1 MTQDKH
7 SQNLHLPGG
16 RRYVASLGSLLIV
29 IVLAIT
35 GFLNISSFQSSYI
48 NSLVS
53 SYGVAGSEARRTIEY
68 SVKYHKPLNN
78 FAGMGD
84 ILGGIKK
91 ALPSVDNVYLLLPTG
106 VAIND
111 TSGRINKEILS
122 SKFLSKVDFS
132 GKSKDK
138 TSSWLLIDQDYHA
151 FIPIKNDLG
160 EWIGTLDIVFSEQ
173 SVAEKISAYMYSALG
188 VMLGIALL
196 AILALFVVVY
206 RIPLF
211 DHNYQLRRRTLMIAI
226 TVILGVSQVS
236 YAVINVITFRNAYLK
251 IVDQNL
257 NIAADII
264 GKQIDRVVKL
274 GLPYQELDGVDD
286 WLENL
291 VGPVKEIDH
300 VDLRDS
306 SGKLLFSSRGAVS
319 SVANT
324 QQAASP
330 TTPSAAVA
338 PAPNKETLAADGDS
352 PLVTRALT
360 TDGEG
365 QSATLTISVSQAY
378 VDQKLIDLALDALT
392 MFVTSIFFLFETLV
406 FIIILLTNY
415 TNKLS
420 ISLLQHD
427 AKKEAQLERSQNE
440 NCVRVL
446 GFLLLLSSFM
456 SISFIPLL
464 MKEIYQPLWGLT
476 PDVIFALPIAA
487 EMLGAFLSSLLV
499 GYAIDRYGWR
509 PVFVGGFIVLASG
522 TLLSAFAQEPIS
534 FIAMR
539 CIVGLGYGA
548 AWMGL
553 RGLVAAANTPHQR
566 ASAFS
571 ILNAGIFAGQNC
583 GAVLGALLAQ
593 RIGFPAVLVLASFL
607 ILVAMPFTYLL
618 TINSKPAISG
628 EKHLAKGAV
637 GRFFGDKDIF
647 LFFLLITIPSA
658 ITSSF
663 LNYFFPVYANSINIS
678 QGNIGR
684 GFLLYGICIVFIG
697 PYLNKRLKS
706 LNQEKWMIIG
716 SCLCGVLALSVFWL
730 MPTLV
735 GLLLALLILGIG
747 DSVGLVSQNNYFIS
761 LPRAEKLGHGKA
773 LSFYS
778 AVKKVGQLVGPA
790 AFGVALSFG
799 AVTGVGMIACGYLLT
814 SCSFGLL
821 NRKTP
826 PTDITQ

>member
-78 FAGMGD
+78 FAGMSE

-111 TSGRINKEILS
+111 TSGRINKEILP
-122 SKFLSKVDFS
+122 SKLLSKIDFS

-173 SVAEKISAYMYSALG
+173 SVSEKISTYMYNALG

-196 AILALFVVVY
+196 AILALFVVVS

-211 DHNYQLRRRTLMIAI
+211 DQNYQLRRRTLMIAI

-264 GKQIDRVVKL
+264 SKQIDRVVKL

-291 VGPVKEIDH
+291 VGPVKEIER
-300 VDLRDS
+300 VDLKDP
-306 SGKLLFSSRGAVS
+306 SGKLLFSSQEDVS
-319 SVANT
+319 SEVNSQT
-324 QQAASP
+324 SP
-330 TTPSAAVA
+330 VIH
-338 PAPNKETLAADGDS
+338 EDS

-365 QSATLTISVSQAY
+365 ESAVLTISVSQAY

-427 AKKEAQLERSQNE
+427 AKREAEQEKAQNE

-509 PVFVGGFIVLASG
+509 PVFVGGFVVLASG

-553 RGLVAAANTPHQR
+553 RGLVAAATTPHQR

-706 LNQEKWMIIG
+706 LDKEKWMIIG
-716 SCLCGVLALSVFWL
+716 SCLCGVLALSTFWL
-730 MPTLV
+730 MPTFI

-790 AFGVALSFG
+790 AFGVAISFG

-814 SCSFGLL
+814 ACSFGFL

-826 PTDITQ
+826 PADTMQ